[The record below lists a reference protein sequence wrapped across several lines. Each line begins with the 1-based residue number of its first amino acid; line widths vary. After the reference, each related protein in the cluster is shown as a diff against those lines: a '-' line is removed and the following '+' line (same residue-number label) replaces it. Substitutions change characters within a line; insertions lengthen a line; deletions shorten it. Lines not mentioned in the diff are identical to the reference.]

1 MNTPVRNEYKVSI
14 ELTAIVEA
22 IELPEPTTFDKLEDA
37 IRYWDGN
44 VSDISARLRYWPGA
58 DIMGGIEVKQW
69 DAKGNVVRD
78 GWILHLFQK
87 HTYLNPGLVDAY
99 AA

>member
-1 MNTPVRNEYKVSI
+1 
-14 ELTAIVEA
+14 
-22 IELPEPTTFDKLEDA
+22 
-37 IRYWDGN
+37 
-44 VSDISARLRYWPGA
+44 
-58 DIMGGIEVKQW
+58 MGGIEVKQW